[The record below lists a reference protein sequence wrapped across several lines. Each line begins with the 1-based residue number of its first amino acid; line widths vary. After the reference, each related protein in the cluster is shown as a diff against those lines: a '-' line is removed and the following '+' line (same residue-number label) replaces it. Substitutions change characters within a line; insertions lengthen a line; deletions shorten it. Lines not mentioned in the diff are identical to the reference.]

1 MSLTARLRTV
11 SRNNKGFT
19 LVEVMIAMV
28 VMLIGLLGLL
38 HAVTVA
44 VDNNLTN
51 ILRDE
56 AVKIAEERMNGVLVD
71 KDNTA
76 HPGLKNVPFDLIAS
90 DPEAFT
96 VRRDFRNFS
105 ADYSV
110 QATVA
115 ALSAESRSLQVRVT
129 WTYKGKDYQHSI
141 TSVVTRES

>member
-1 MSLTARLRTV
+1 MLITV
-11 SRNNKGFT
+11 NQNNRGFT

-44 VDNNLTN
+44 VENNLTN

-56 AVKIAEERMNGVLVD
+56 AVKIAEERMNGVLFD
-71 KDNTA
+71 KDDNK
-76 HPGLKNVPFDLIAS
+76 HHGLKNVPFDSLAS
-90 DPEAFT
+90 GEATFV
-96 VRRDFRNFS
+96 VRRNFRNFS

-115 ALSAESRSLQVRVT
+115 ALSAESRSLRVRVT
-129 WTYKGKDYQHSI
+129 WNYKGKDYQHSI
-141 TSVVTRES
+141 TSVVVRES